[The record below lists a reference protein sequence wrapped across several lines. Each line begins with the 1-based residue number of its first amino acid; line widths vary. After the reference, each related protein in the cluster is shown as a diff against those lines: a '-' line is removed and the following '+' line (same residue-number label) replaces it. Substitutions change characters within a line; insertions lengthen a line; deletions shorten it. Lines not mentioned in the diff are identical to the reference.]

1 MATYTIHYDPETR
14 TAHVVGE
21 GGDPPEGDTIDVGEF
36 EYVPGD
42 IEVFYH
48 HVRDALYHR
57 KPDGAPG
64 FWPENETD
72 MQRITIL
79 GEVVDEPVAVTGVTL
94 APATA
99 NVAEG
104 ATVQLTATVAPA
116 NASDASV
123 TFESD
128 DEAVATVDEDGLVT
142 GVAAGE
148 ATITVTTTD
157 GEFTDTSVVTVT
169 EA

>member
-1 MATYTIHYDPETR
+1 MATYEIHYDPETR
-14 TAHVVGE
+14 TAHVIAEGE
-21 GGDPPEGDTIDVGEF
+21 DAPDDTVDIGEF
-36 EYVPGD
+36 EYEPGD
-42 IEVFYH
+42 INTFFH

-57 KPDGAPG
+57 KPDGAAG

-94 APATA
+94 VPAA
-99 NVAEG
+99 VSVEEG
-104 ATVQLTATVAPA
+104 ATTQLTATVAPA
-116 NASDASV
+116 NATNAAV
-123 TFESD
+123 TYESS
-128 DEAVATVDEDGLVT
+128 AAGTATVSGTDLVT
-142 GVAAGE
+142 GVAAGV

-169 EA
+169 EP